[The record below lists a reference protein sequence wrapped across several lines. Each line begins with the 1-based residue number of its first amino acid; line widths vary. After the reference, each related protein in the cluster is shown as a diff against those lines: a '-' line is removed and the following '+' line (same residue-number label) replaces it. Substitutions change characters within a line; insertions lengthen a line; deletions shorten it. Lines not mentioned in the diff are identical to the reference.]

1 QYFFDLLLAQV
12 DFQIAETNLNN
23 TSKILD
29 IANLKFEMGKISKN
43 EILQLQ
49 LERLK
54 ARKALG
60 LARKEM
66 QMSSFNLKSF
76 VGLQG
81 TETIELSIPPSFINM
96 KVVREKVIAEA
107 YQNRSDAIAFVRRM
121 EESKR
126 MTAQAKG
133 DNGLNASLTARLG
146 FSKGAAQVMQVYQN
160 PQDQQLLQLAFE
172 IPILDWGRQ
181 KARTKTALANQQFTE
196 YSVEQDKQ
204 NFAQRI
210 VTEVTLFEMMEDHV
224 TLTSQ
229 ADSIASE
236 KYLIAKERY
245 MLGNLSITDL
255 SIAFREKDEAKRDYI
270 NALRSF
276 WGSYYQIRYLSLYD
290 FENDKKI
297 VYNN

>member
-1 QYFFDLLLAQV
+1 
-12 DFQIAETNLNN
+12 
-23 TSKILD
+23 
-29 IANLKFEMGKISKN
+29 
-43 EILQLQ
+43 
-49 LERLK
+49 
-54 ARKALG
+54 
-60 LARKEM
+60 
-66 QMSSFNLKSF
+66 
-76 VGLQG
+76 
-81 TETIELSIPPSFINM
+81 M